1 MEKSAP
7 SEATH
12 SGVFGICTKLNM
24 FEGGGGLVA
33 ACGLTPVKASVMAG
47 GEVMS
52 AALQSTYPSPA
63 RAGVEEEVMSAALQS
78 T

>member
-1 MEKSAP
+1 MKQSAP
-7 SEATH
+7 SVATH
-12 SGVFGICTKLNM
+12 SCVFGICTKLNM

-33 ACGLTPVKASVMAG
+33 ARGLTPAKASVMTG

-52 AALQSTYPSPA
+52 AVLQSPYPSPA
-63 RAGVEEEVMSAALQS
+63 RAGVEEEVLSAALQS